1 MLDSQQNQYRSHG
14 YSTMNFKPSLSV
26 KETARSLLSVR
37 LTPIIA
43 AKLKP
48 YLGGL
53 PWTKILEI
61 LDGKRGANGR
71 TDIGQTIYKRS

>member
-1 MLDSQQNQYRSHG
+1 
-14 YSTMNFKPSLSV
+14 MNFKPSLSV
-26 KETARSLLSVR
+26 KETLDHLSVR
-37 LTPIIA
+37 LEPIIA

-61 LDGKRGANGR
+61 LDGEKGER
-71 TDIGQTIYKRS
+71 TVAPISDK

>member
-1 MLDSQQNQYRSHG
+1 MLDSQQDQYGSHG
-14 YSTMNFKPSLSV
+14 YSTMNFKPALSV
-26 KETARSLLSVR
+26 KETLDHLSVR
-37 LTPIIA
+37 LDPIIA

-48 YLGGL
+48 YLVGL

-71 TDIGQTIYKRS
+71 TDIGQVIYKRS